1 MANPRLPGISENE
14 QALLYAKLNEY
25 NRGRASFKEEGVYL
39 VVLPR
44 PGKPNYSLCL
54 YSPLPENSRFFTYMI
69 CHRILTSLSEWP
81 VRCSITRNAALFLWI
96 IMRKECRVMVTI

>member
-14 QALLYAKLNEY
+14 EALLYVKLNEY
-25 NRGRASFKEEGVYL
+25 NRGNQTIPFGSI
-39 VVLPR
+39 LPC
-44 PGKPNYSLCL
+44 PK
-54 YSPLPENSRFFTYMI
+54 NSRFFTYMI